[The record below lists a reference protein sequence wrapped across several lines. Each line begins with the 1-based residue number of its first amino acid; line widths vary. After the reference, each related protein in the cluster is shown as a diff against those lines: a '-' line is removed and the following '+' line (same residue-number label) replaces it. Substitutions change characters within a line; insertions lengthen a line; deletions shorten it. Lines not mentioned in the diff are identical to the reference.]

1 MTIESEGSESSE
13 GIIYNALLNKQYDKA
28 AKNSCLMTIFA
39 INISG
44 NNTKS

>member
-1 MTIESEGSESSE
+1 MIIESEGSESSE

-28 AKNSCLMTIFA
+28 ANSCLMTIFA